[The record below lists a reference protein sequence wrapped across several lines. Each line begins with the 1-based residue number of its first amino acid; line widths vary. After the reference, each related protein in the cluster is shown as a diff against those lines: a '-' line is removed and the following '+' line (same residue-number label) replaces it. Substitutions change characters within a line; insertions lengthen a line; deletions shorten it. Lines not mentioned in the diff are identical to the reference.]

1 MSGGRGPNQP
11 PPGLSWSP
19 YIYGPKASRQLAAE
33 SEAARAAKA
42 VRVPGPLPPGGA
54 KTTVVAHVR
63 TDVNAEA
70 AAVSTEAAL
79 RTTTAAD
86 PAGAASRSR
95 RSTAVE
101 ASREARLLA
110 TTTTY
115 VEVKFDIVTDLA
127 EAGYADAS
135 SFLEATTAALLASV
149 ADGSLEALLEAECG
163 CDVDAA
169 SITFLATDRYP
180 TLRPTPIP
188 TPAPTPAPTPQ
199 MCSYEFLPCGTS
211 LEDNNFNHGTQQAFC
226 IFSSSRILFVCTP
239 QSCVLVTLDSLDLI
253 FFLMS

>member
-11 PPGLSWSP
+11 PPGLTWSP
-19 YIYGPKASRQLAAE
+19 FVYGPKVWQRLAAE
-33 SEAARAAKA
+33 EEAARAAKA
-42 VRVPGPLPPGGA
+42 VRAPGPLPPGGTE
-54 KTTVVAHVR
+54 TTTVAHVR
-63 TDVNAEA
+63 TDVHAEA
-70 AAVSTEAAL
+70 AAGSTEAAL
-79 RTTTAAD
+79 RTTTTAD
-86 PAGAASRSR
+86 LAGAASRSR

-101 ASREARLLA
+101 ASRGARLLA

-169 SITFLATDRYP
+169 SITFLAADRYP
-180 TLRPTPIP
+180 TLRPTPVP

-211 LEDNNFNHGTQQAFC
+211 LEDNNFNHGTQQALCLLSF
-226 IFSSSRILFVCTP
+226 FLRILFVFKP
-239 QSCVLVTLDSLDLI
+239 QS
-253 FFLMS
+253 